1 MQMTVEEIIRNY
13 TESKDKAKQIGILAD
28 LNGCDKEKIRSILR
42 TRGVEL
48 PTKGRPKKEQET
60 IKTDFSHDKMSKTVT
75 IKNLATGEVI
85 TKSLGELV
93 AKKDEWQE
101 TKPVL
106 PAAVRSLI
114 QERIGLIAEQ
124 RLSLDLEQEELENFL
139 RGFAE

>member
-1 MQMTVEEIIRNY
+1 MQMTVEEIIKNY
-13 TESKDKAKQIGILAD
+13 MQAKDKAKQIGILAD

-48 PTKGRPKKEQET
+48 PTKGRPKKEQDI
-60 IKTDFSHDKMSKTVT
+60 IKTDSSYDKMSKTVT

-93 AKKDEWQE
+93 MKDEWQE

-106 PAAVRSLI
+106 PAAVKLLI

-124 RLSLDLEQEELENFL
+124 RLSLDSEQEELENFL

>member
-1 MQMTVEEIIRNY
+1 MQMTVEEIIKNY
-13 TESKDKAKQIGILAD
+13 MQAKDKAKQIGILAD

-48 PTKGRPKKEQET
+48 PTKGRPKKEQDI
-60 IKTDFSHDKMSKTVT
+60 IKTDSSYDKMSKTVT
-75 IKNLATGEVI
+75 IKNLATGEVT

-93 AKKDEWQE
+93 MKDEWQE

-106 PAAVRSLI
+106 PAAVKLLI

-124 RLSLDLEQEELENFL
+124 RLSLDSEQEELENFL